1 MSVWFRLNRV
11 NGRLQ
16 WAKTAAEGK
25 KEKLTAATTI
35 GYKKII
41 DLQGIE
47 TDLLEIHIED
57 SRVAPVMSFVGV
69 Y

>member
-1 MSVWFRLNRV
+1 MER
-11 NGRLQ
+11 
-16 WAKTAAEGK
+16 
-25 KEKLTAATTI
+25 EKDVI
-35 GYKKII
+35 VIKKII

-47 TDLLEIHIED
+47 TDLLEIHIYD